1 MKYKKKYIV
10 VGAYKMKDNT
20 INYSF
25 YYMNECFLNTFAT
38 TYSLNEAKEI
48 VKQLYKNVKK
58 VNKLKKNRKRYT
70 YFIVKAHTS
79 KTKLSNGK
87 YLYINRDILDE
98 FNSYCIKCEIK

>member
-38 TYSLNEAKEI
+38 TYSLNEAKE
-48 VKQLYKNVKK
+48 KSKK
-58 VNKLKKNRKRYT
+58 
-70 YFIVKAHTS
+70 I
-79 KTKLSNGK
+79 
-87 YLYINRDILDE
+87 YI
-98 FNSYCIKCEIK
+98 FHC